1 MLFYLSQW
9 KPPWKP
15 CNVTGASFIKIII
28 IIITIIIIIIV
39 IIIIIAIII
48 IIIIIIIINI
58 IIIIIII
65 IIIKL
70 KRVQCSTKTLPTKS
84 RYHNGHEFN
93 CPGLTQQGLLDG
105 QVKPVGTHIC
115 EPRKKKSNSL
125 PWKNP
130 LTGKFVKKKIKFQY
144 NWSKWKRILFK
155 FPATHFPGYSK
166 RKAFNNHFF
175 HRYSFQRNTRQH
187 DTD

>member
-15 CNVTGASFIKIII
+15 CNVTGASFIKMII

-48 IIIIIIIINI
+48 IIIIV
-58 IIIIIII
+58 III

-70 KRVQCSTKTLPTKS
+70 KRVQCSTQTLPTKN

-105 QVKPVGTHIC
+105 QVKPVGTYKC
-115 EPRKKKSNSL
+115 EPRKKK
-125 PWKNP
+125 K
-130 LTGKFVKKKIKFQY
+130 
-144 NWSKWKRILFK
+144 
-155 FPATHFPGYSK
+155 
-166 RKAFNNHFF
+166 
-175 HRYSFQRNTRQH
+175 
-187 DTD
+187 